1 MNQIIKTI
9 LDQQGLTTNQYTAAI
24 ERDRDVAVTAGAGS
38 GKTRTL
44 VARYLSLLAEGNAPE
59 SVVAITFTEKAAR
72 EMRARVRTELH
83 KQVKQA
89 ETGDAKDFWQGLE
102 QRMDAARISTIH
114 SLCSEI
120 LRSHPASAGVDP
132 KFQVMD
138 EGLTAIER
146 LEAVASA
153 LEEAV
158 QDPEISELFL
168 IFRSRTLG
176 KMINQ
181 MLTRRLDLAEWV
193 NSPDDQGLSILWQAL
208 FYFLRDPQQEDL
220 IQEILGFS
228 ALFLE
233 IDSTQKGAEQIENFK
248 QIWNE
253 LELTWQAEDLFGVFQ
268 LLSQIRKSI
277 LNRIV
282 GSKDSIS
289 RVAIQ
294 AWRDL
299 FDEKMVS
306 WMGKDPIDV
315 DLERICLN
323 NLPLLKRLY
332 LRAEQLYLVGLRK
345 KQSLDFDDLEIGA
358 MHLLENESIRMMWQ
372 AKINALLVDEF
383 QDTNQRQRRI
393 VELLIENTSGKLF
406 VVGDARQSI
415 YRFRGADVSVFREV
429 QKWIEKK
436 NGLLSDFDE
445 TFRTHRPL
453 LTAMDDLLSVQ
464 MGTVEDPKRPFIVPF
479 SSMQPANERTEYP
492 VEQPFCRVMVGAG
505 ENSEKGR
512 EISANQLAAFLLKMK
527 ACGQIQ
533 NWQDVALLFRASG
546 AFAFYEDALERAGI
560 PFVTVAGRG
569 FFDRPEIRDLLNL
582 LRAVADPWDDLAMVG
597 LLRSPV
603 LGMSDPGI
611 TRLRWLS
618 SADQP
623 TSLYLA
629 LNQDLSSFSGM
640 DQDAARRARRVFEV
654 VGEMVGHKPVAE
666 VLQKLANLTNYR
678 AVLAGFEERAWRN
691 VDKLL
696 LDSAS
701 TTFIS
706 IPAYL
711 EFIQQT
717 RDAGAREGE
726 APGEAEQMVQ
736 LMTIHK
742 AKGLEFP
749 WVILADAGRKEITR
763 QGNFLQVNGEGAG
776 FNPDGLEYR
785 PLLWRWLVKLDQER
799 DEAEN
804 KRLLY
809 VAMTRA
815 QHKLVIHGHASTK
828 NENYVVNGWL
838 DRILSQ
844 LRIDLTEFSPENSTR
859 ILENPSSALIAVDV
873 QTQMVEIQSQKENIS
888 QQPVQSFGSLIQ
900 PLPTEPKAQPR
911 EILILQRNA
920 LQPAIGKLLHLAL
933 QAWRFPKTDLE
944 MQFLNRAALEY
955 GLTDGESIRKA
966 VDHVNSMLQ
975 RLQSHPVFL
984 EIDEAMERYHEVPYA
999 ILDEEESQTGRLDIL
1014 YRTET
1019 GWKIVDF
1026 KTDRLER
1033 LDEISTDKM
1042 EQYKTQLKRYVK
1054 AVEEQ
1059 TGEKPEARICFLNI
1073 GKKIEMLE
1081 IIFE

>member
-1 MNQIIKTI
+1 
-9 LDQQGLTTNQYTAAI
+9 
-24 ERDRDVAVTAGAGS
+24 
-38 GKTRTL
+38 
-44 VARYLSLLAEGNAPE
+44 
-59 SVVAITFTEKAAR
+59 
-72 EMRARVRTELH
+72 
-83 KQVKQA
+83 
-89 ETGDAKDFWQGLE
+89 
-102 QRMDAARISTIH
+102 
-114 SLCSEI
+114 
-120 LRSHPASAGVDP
+120 
-132 KFQVMD
+132 
-138 EGLTAIER
+138 
-146 LEAVASA
+146 
-153 LEEAV
+153 
-158 QDPEISELFL
+158 
-168 IFRSRTLG
+168 
-176 KMINQ
+176 
-181 MLTRRLDLAEWV
+181 
-193 NSPDDQGLSILWQAL
+193 
-208 FYFLRDPQQEDL
+208 
-220 IQEILGFS
+220 
-228 ALFLE
+228 
-233 IDSTQKGAEQIENFK
+233 
-248 QIWNE
+248 
-253 LELTWQAEDLFGVFQ
+253 
-268 LLSQIRKSI
+268 
-277 LNRIV
+277 
-282 GSKDSIS
+282 
-289 RVAIQ
+289 
-294 AWRDL
+294 
-299 FDEKMVS
+299 
-306 WMGKDPIDV
+306 
-315 DLERICLN
+315 
-323 NLPLLKRLY
+323 
-332 LRAEQLYLVGLRK
+332 
-345 KQSLDFDDLEIGA
+345 
-358 MHLLENESIRMMWQ
+358 
-372 AKINALLVDEF
+372 
-383 QDTNQRQRRI
+383 
-393 VELLIENTSGKLF
+393 
-406 VVGDARQSI
+406 
-415 YRFRGADVSVFREV
+415 
-429 QKWIEKK
+429 
-436 NGLLSDFDE
+436 
-445 TFRTHRPL
+445 
-453 LTAMDDLLSVQ
+453 
-464 MGTVEDPKRPFIVPF
+464 
-479 SSMQPANERTEYP
+479 
-492 VEQPFCRVMVGAG
+492 
-505 ENSEKGR
+505 
-512 EISANQLAAFLLKMK
+512 
-527 ACGQIQ
+527 
-533 NWQDVALLFRASG
+533 
-546 AFAFYEDALERAGI
+546 
-560 PFVTVAGRG
+560 
-569 FFDRPEIRDLLNL
+569 
-582 LRAVADPWDDLAMVG
+582 MVG

>member
-1 MNQIIKTI
+1 MNPIIELVLK
-9 LDQQGLTTNQYTAAI
+9 QQGLTPIQFEAAN
-24 ERDRDVAVTAGAGS
+24 ERNRNVAVTAGAGS

-72 EMRARVRTELH
+72 EMRARVRAELH
-83 KQVKQA
+83 EQVQKS
-89 ETGDAKDFWQGLE
+89 ETTTEKIFWQDIE

-120 LRSHPASAGVDP
+120 LRAHTATAGLDP
-132 KFQVMD
+132 QFKVMD
-138 EGLTAIER
+138 EGLTAVER

-158 QDPEISELFL
+158 VDPEISEIFF
-168 IFRSRTLG
+168 IFRSRTLS
-176 KMINQ
+176 KMLNQ
-181 MLTRRLDLAEWV
+181 MLTRRLDLTEWV
-193 NSPDDQGLSILWQAL
+193 NSAEDQGLSILWKAL
-208 FYFLRDPQQEDL
+208 FNFLQDPQQEDL
-220 IQEILGFS
+220 IQEILGYTPT
-228 ALFLE
+228 FL
-233 IDSTQKGAEQIENFK
+233 DSDTTEKGADQIYTFK
-248 QIWNE
+248 QVWGE
-253 LELTWQAEDLFGVFQ
+253 LEFAWQSEDLFGVLQ
-268 LLSQIRKSI
+268 LLWQIRKTT

-282 GSKDSIS
+282 GSKES
-289 RVAIQ
+289 RSRAAIQ

-299 FDEKMVS
+299 YDEKIVS
-306 WMGKDPIDV
+306 WMGKDPIQA
-315 DLERICLN
+315 DLEKICLD
-323 NLPLLKRLY
+323 NLPILKQLY
-332 LRAEQLYLVGLRK
+332 VRAEQLYLSGLRK
-345 KQSLDFDDLEIGA
+345 KQSLDFDDLEMGA
-358 MHLLENESIRMMWQ
+358 MGLLENESIRMAWQ
-372 AKINALLVDEF
+372 AKIKALLVDEF

-393 VELLIENTSGKLF
+393 VELLIENTAGKLF

-429 QKWIEKK
+429 QKWIEEK

-453 LTAMDDLLSVQ
+453 LTAMDDLLSIQ
-464 MGTVEDPKRPFIVPF
+464 MGTEEDPKRPFFVPF
-479 SSMQPANERTEYP
+479 RPMQPVNDFTEYP
-492 VEQPFCRVMVGAG
+492 VKEPFCRVMVGVG

-546 AFAFYEDALERAGI
+546 AFGFYEDALESAGI

-569 FFDRPEIRDLLNL
+569 FFDRPEVRDLLNL

-603 LGMSDPGI
+603 IGMSDPGI

-618 SADQP
+618 SSDQP

-629 LNQDLSSFSGM
+629 LMQDLSLFSGM
-640 DQDAARRARRVFEV
+640 DRAAARRARLLFDD
-654 VGEMVGHKPVAE
+654 VGGLVGHKPVAE
-666 VLQKLANLTNYR
+666 VLQKLVNLTNYR

-701 TTFIS
+701 TTFTS

-749 WVILADAGRKEITR
+749 WVILADAGRKEISR
-763 QGNFLQVNGEGAG
+763 HGNFLQVAGEGAG
-776 FNPDGLEYR
+776 FNPDGLEYK

-815 QHKLVIHGHASTK
+815 QHKLIIQGHASTK
-828 NENYVVNGWL
+828 NGNYVVNGWL

-844 LRIDLTEFSPENSTR
+844 LGVDLTEFTPENSTKM
-859 ILENPSSALIAVDV
+859 LETPSNALIDVDV
-873 QTQMVEIQSQKENIS
+873 QTQIVEFQPRKENRT
-888 QQPVQSFGSLIQ
+888 QQSVQSFGALIQ
-900 PLPTEPKAQPR
+900 PLPFEPKAQPR
-911 EILILQRNA
+911 EILRYQRNA

-933 QAWRFPKTDLE
+933 QVWRFPETDLE
-944 MQFLNRAALEY
+944 LQFLNRAALEF
-955 GLTDGESIRKA
+955 GLTDGKLIRDA
-966 VDHVNSMLQ
+966 VGNVKSMLK
-975 RLQSHPVFL
+975 RLKADPIFL
-984 EIDEAMERYHEVPYA
+984 EIDAAQERYHEVPYA
-999 ILDEEESQTGRLDIL
+999 IQEADEREVGRMDIL
-1014 YRTET
+1014 YRTAT

-1026 KTDRLER
+1026 KTDHLAR
-1033 LDEISTDKM
+1033 LDDISTEKM
-1042 EQYKTQLKRYVK
+1042 AQYRAQLTRYVK

-1059 TGEKPEARICFLNI
+1059 LGEKPDARICFLNI
-1073 GKKIEMLE
+1073 GGQIELLE
-1081 IIFE
+1081 INSE